1 MCKVHSAHCSI
12 GVTRCALSLRLILL
26 HAHTAAFANSHE
38 HTVLPHRT
46 SLSPACP
53 LRLHNAVNHRGH
65 HRQLRG
71 RAHLFNIAP
80 LFAVRLPRPTRTFD
94 AAEMVT
100 MTNEGEVFEYGV
112 FESVLRCACP
122 AVLHCE
128 QVHWCLPDLSFAT
141 SPAGSACMV
150 ACMSPSISSRDGL
163 CLTLSCVQQQPR
175 RLHCT
180 SNAPRE
186 ARGAA
191 GSGAAAARRAAQG
204 RCRRPG

>member
-1 MCKVHSAHCSI
+1 M
-12 GVTRCALSLRLILL
+12 
-26 HAHTAAFANSHE
+26 
-38 HTVLPHRT
+38 PHRT
-46 SLSPACP
+46 SLSPARP
-53 LRLHNAVNHRGH
+53 LLPLNAGNLRGH
-65 HRQLRG
+65 HQQLRG

-80 LFAVRLPRPTRTFD
+80 LFAVRLPRPTRAFD

-122 AVLHCE
+122 AVLRCE
-128 QVHWCLPDLSFAT
+128 QVHWCFPDLSFAT

-150 ACMSPSISSRDGL
+150 ACMLPSISSCDGL
-163 CLTLSCVQQQPR
+163 CLTLSCVQQQHS

-186 ARGAA
+186 ARGVA
-191 GSGAAAARRAAQG
+191 GSGGAAARRAAQG
-204 RCRRPG
+204 RCFRPG